1 MGTDYRYGASQSA
14 DTPVCSPGSYRPSI
28 GEHRLTPVLY
38 ALGHFCTKHR
48 WVVVVAWVIVAAALL
63 IGSKSMGWNTSNNL
77 TLAGTGSQDATN
89 LLDDRWPQAANGSI
103 PVALG
108 APGGDLIQD
117 SKYTD
122 AINETVSNYEKDPGV
137 ESVVSPLGST
147 KQSQSLNS
155 RDGQVAVIS
164 VTIKASPSELT
175 VDEGNHLVDLSAPAS
190 KAGLTVGVGGYVGN
204 AVSNPDVDLSVIVG
218 IAAAIAILLF
228 TFGTLV
234 SMGLPMITALVGLV
248 AGISGVYLLG
258 QLVNV
263 PTIGPTLAIMI
274 GLGVGV
280 DYALFMVSRHRQH
293 LGAGL
298 DYQEA
303 AARATATAGGAVV
316 FAGSTVIL
324 ALLCL
329 AVVKVQILSAM
340 GYSAAVAVLFAM
352 LSALTLM
359 PALLAIAGRSLDRFA
374 LPFISLDKQ
383 EKVSE
388 SPGWTQWTEAVVRHR
403 IPATVLSLIV
413 LALLAY
419 PVHQLYLGQQDNG
432 SFPTNTQ
439 ARIAYDLLGEGF
451 GVGANAGF
459 LVAVGID
466 SKDESTTQSELG
478 KLDSA
483 LSGASGVASAS
494 PPSISPNG
502 TAATINVTPTTGP
515 SAKATSTL
523 VSDLRATT
531 IPDATKDS
539 SLTAY
544 VGGQT
549 ASYVDLATLIGDRLV
564 LTISVVVLLGFILM
578 TVAFRAPGIA
588 LISSLMNLLTVAAAF
603 GVTTAV
609 FEVGRGTSLI
619 GLEGAIPVVSY
630 VPLMMF
636 AVLFGLSMDYNVF
649 LMSAVRE
656 KWLEK
661 KDSKAAIVE
670 GLASTGKTVSAA
682 ALIMTAV
689 FLAFVIN
696 GNPIVKQFGVG
707 TAVAI
712 IIYATLIRCVLLPA
726 VIAVF
731 GRWAWYM
738 PGWLDRLLPNLSIE
752 GDQYF
757 ESKAAE
763 RSDVEGQATV
773 GPQGP

>member
-1 MGTDYRYGASQSA
+1 M
-14 DTPVCSPGSYRPSI
+14 
-28 GEHRLTPVLY
+28 TPVLY

-48 WVVVVAWVIVAAALL
+48 WVVVIAWVIIAAGLL
-63 IGSKSMGWNTSNNL
+63 FGSKSLGWNTSNNL
-77 TLAGTGSQDATN
+77 TLPGTGSQDATN
-89 LLDDRWPQAANGSI
+89 LLNDRWPDAANGSI
-103 PVALG
+103 PVVLG
-108 APGGDLIQD
+108 APGGNLISD
-117 SKYTD
+117 SQYTD
-122 AINETVSNYEKDPGV
+122 AINETVSNYESDSGV
-137 ESVVSPLGST
+137 LSVVSPLGT
-147 KQSQSLNS
+147 TTQSQSLNS
-155 RDGQVAVIS
+155 KDGQISVIS
-164 VTIKASPSELT
+164 VTIKDSPSDLT
-175 VDEGNHLVDLSAPAS
+175 VDEGNHLVNLAGPA
-190 KAGLTVGVGGYVGN
+190 KQAGLTVGVGGYVGN
-204 AVSNPDVDLSVIVG
+204 AVSNPNVDFSVIVG
-218 IAAAIAILLF
+218 IVAAIIILLF

-234 SMGLPMITALVGLV
+234 SMGLPMLTALIGLV

-258 QLVNV
+258 QIVDV

-274 GLGVGV
+274 GLGVGI

-293 LGAGL
+293 VGMGL
-298 DYQEA
+298 DYREA
-303 AARATATAGGAVV
+303 ASRATATAGGAVV

-359 PALLAIAGRSLDRFA
+359 PALLAIAGKGLDRFA
-374 LPFISLDKQ
+374 MPFISIEKQ
-383 EKVSE
+383 EKTAE
-388 SPGWTQWTEAVVRHR
+388 SPGWTAWGTAMVRFR
-403 IPATVLSLIV
+403 IPAVILSLIA
-413 LALLAY
+413 LAALAY
-419 PVHQLYLGQQDNG
+419 PIHQLYLGQQDNG

-439 ARIAYDLLGEGF
+439 ARIAYDLLDEGF

-459 LVAVGID
+459 LIAVAID
-466 SKDESTTQSELG
+466 STDASTVQTQLG
-478 KLDSA
+478 DLTTA
-483 LSGASGVASAS
+483 LAAASGVASAS
-494 PPSISPNG
+494 PASVDSDNN
-502 TAATINVTPTTGP
+502 AATITVTPTTGP
-515 SAKATSTL
+515 SSEATSTL
-523 VSDLRATT
+523 VTDLRATT
-531 IPDATKDS
+531 IPDATKGT

-549 ASYVDLATLIGDRLV
+549 ASYVDLATLIGDRLI
-564 LTISVVVLLGFILM
+564 LTIIVVVVLGFLLM
-578 TVAFRAPGIA
+578 TMAFRAIGLA

-619 GLEGAIPVVSY
+619 GLDGTIPVVSY

-661 KDSKAAIVE
+661 KDPQAAIIE
-670 GLASTGKTVSAA
+670 GLASTGKIVSAA

-689 FLAFVIN
+689 FLAFVLN

-712 IIYATLIRCVLLPA
+712 IIYATLVRCVLLPA
-726 VIAVF
+726 LVSLC
-731 GRWAWYM
+731 GKGTWYM
-738 PGWLDRLLPNLSIE
+738 PHWLDRILPNISIE

-757 ESKAAE
+757 EQLAAK
-763 RSDVEGQATV
+763 GAAK
-773 GPQGP
+773 

>member
-1 MGTDYRYGASQSA
+1 M
-14 DTPVCSPGSYRPSI
+14 
-28 GEHRLTPVLY
+28 TPVLY

-48 WVVVVAWVIVAAALL
+48 WVVVIAWIIIAVGLL
-63 IGSKSMGWNTSNNL
+63 FGSKSLGWDTSNNL
-77 TLAGTGSQDATN
+77 TLPGTGSQDATN
-89 LLDDRWPQAANGSI
+89 LLNERWPDAANGSI
-103 PVALG
+103 PVVLG
-108 APGGDLIQD
+108 APGGNLISD
-117 SKYTD
+117 SQYTD
-122 AINETVSNYEKDPGV
+122 AINETVSKYENDSGV
-137 ESVVSPLGST
+137 LSVVSPLGTST
-147 KQSQSLNS
+147 QSQSLNS
-155 RDGQVAVIS
+155 EDGQISVIS
-164 VTIKASPSELT
+164 VTIKDSPSDLT
-175 VDEGNHLVDLSAPAS
+175 VSEGNHLVNLAGPA
-190 KAGLTVGVGGYVGN
+190 KQAGLTVGVGGYVGN
-204 AVSNPDVDLSVIVG
+204 AVSNPNVDFSVIVG
-218 IAAAIAILLF
+218 IIAAIIILLF

-234 SMGLPMITALVGLV
+234 SMGLPMLTALIGLV

-258 QLVNV
+258 QIVDV

-293 LGAGL
+293 VGMGL
-298 DYQEA
+298 DYREA
-303 AARATATAGGAVV
+303 ASRATATAGGAVV

-359 PALLAIAGRSLDRFA
+359 PALLAIAGKGLDRLA
-374 LPFISLDKQ
+374 LPFISIDKQ
-383 EKVSE
+383 EKTTE
-388 SPGWTQWTEAVVRHR
+388 SPGWTAWGKAIVRFR
-403 IPATVLSLIV
+403 IPAVIISLIA
-413 LALLAY
+413 LAALAY
-419 PVHQLYLGQQDNG
+419 PIHQLYLGQQDNG

-439 ARIAYDLLGEGF
+439 ARIAYDLLDEGF
-451 GVGANAGF
+451 GGGAHAGV
-459 LVAVGID
+459 LVAVAID
-466 SKDESTTQSELG
+466 STDTSTVQTQLSDLTT
-478 KLDSA
+478 A
-483 LSGASGVASAS
+483 LAGASGVASAS
-494 PPSISPNG
+494 PASVDSDNN
-502 TAATINVTPTTGP
+502 AATITVTPTTGP
-515 SAKATSTL
+515 SSEATSTL
-523 VSDLRATT
+523 VTDLRATT
-531 IPDATKDS
+531 IPDATKGT

-549 ASYVDLATLIGDRLV
+549 ASYVDLATLIGERLI
-564 LTISVVVLLGFILM
+564 LTIIVVVVLGLLLM
-578 TVAFRAPGIA
+578 TMAFRALGLA

-619 GLEGAIPVVSY
+619 GLSETIPVVSY

-661 KDSKAAIVE
+661 KDPQAAIIE
-670 GLASTGKTVSAA
+670 GLASTGKIVSAA

-689 FLAFVIN
+689 FLAFVLN

-712 IIYATLIRCVLLPA
+712 IIYATLVRCVLLPA
-726 VIAVF
+726 LVSLC
-731 GRWAWYM
+731 GKGTWYM
-738 PGWLDRLLPNLSIE
+738 PHWLDRILPNISIE

-757 ESKAAE
+757 EDLPAKGAAK
-763 RSDVEGQATV
+763 
-773 GPQGP
+773 

>member
-1 MGTDYRYGASQSA
+1 M
-14 DTPVCSPGSYRPSI
+14 
-28 GEHRLTPVLY
+28 TPVLY

-48 WVVVVAWVIVAAALL
+48 WVVVIAWVVIAVGLL
-63 IGSKSMGWNTSNNL
+63 LGSKALGWNTSNNL
-77 TLAGTGSQDATN
+77 TLNGTGSQDATN
-89 LLDDRWPQAANGSI
+89 LLNDRWPDAANGSI
-103 PVALG
+103 PVVLG
-108 APGGDLIQD
+108 APGGNLISD
-117 SKYTD
+117 SQYTD
-122 AINETVSNYEKDPGV
+122 AINETVSNYENDSGV
-137 ESVVSPLGST
+137 ISVVSPLGT
-147 KQSQSLNS
+147 TTQSESLNS
-155 RDGQVAVIS
+155 KDGQISVIS
-164 VTIKASPSELT
+164 VTIKDSPSELT
-175 VDEGNHLVDLSAPAS
+175 VDEGNDLVNLAEPAK

-204 AVSNPDVDLSVIVG
+204 AVSNPNVDFSVIVG
-218 IAAAIAILLF
+218 IIAAIIILLF

-234 SMGLPMITALVGLV
+234 SMGLPMVTALVGLV

-258 QLVNV
+258 QLVEV

-274 GLGVGV
+274 GLGVGI

-293 LGAGL
+293 VGLGL
-298 DYQEA
+298 DYKEA
-303 AARATATAGGAVV
+303 ASRATATAGGAVV

-329 AVVKVQILSAM
+329 AVVKVPILSAM

-359 PALLAIAGRSLDRFA
+359 PALLSIAGKGLDRFA
-374 LPFISLDKQ
+374 LPFMSIEKQ
-383 EKVSE
+383 EKTAE
-388 SPGWTQWTEAVVRHR
+388 SPGWIAWGQWIVRFR
-403 IPATVLSLIV
+403 VPSLILSLIV
-413 LALLAY
+413 LAALAY
-419 PVHQLYLGQQDNG
+419 PIHQLYLGQQDNG

-439 ARIAYDLLGEGF
+439 ARISYDLLNEGF

-459 LVAVGID
+459 LIASAIN
-466 SKDESTTQSELG
+466 STDTSTVQTQLTD
-478 KLDSA
+478 LQTA
-483 LSGASGVASAS
+483 LAGASGVASAS
-494 PPSISPNG
+494 PASVDSDNN
-502 TAATINVTPTTGP
+502 AATINVTPTTGP
-515 SAKATSTL
+515 SSQSTSNL
-523 VSDLRATT
+523 VTDLRATT
-531 IPDATKDS
+531 IPDATKGT

-564 LTISVVVLLGFILM
+564 LTIVVVVLLGFLLM
-578 TVAFRAPGIA
+578 TMAFRALGLA
-588 LISSLMNLLTVAAAF
+588 LISSLMNLITVAAAF

-619 GLEGAIPVVSY
+619 GLDGTIPVVSY

-656 KWLEK
+656 KWLAK
-661 KDSKAAIVE
+661 KDPQAAIVE
-670 GLASTGKTVSAA
+670 GLASTGKIVSAA

-712 IIYATLIRCVLLPA
+712 IIYATLVRCVLLPA
-726 VIAVF
+726 TMSLF
-731 GRWAWYM
+731 GKATWYM
-738 PGWLDRLLPNLSIE
+738 PHWLDRILPNISIE

-757 ESKAAE
+757 EDLKAKGA
-763 RSDVEGQATV
+763 AT
-773 GPQGP
+773 

>member
-1 MGTDYRYGASQSA
+1 M
-14 DTPVCSPGSYRPSI
+14 
-28 GEHRLTPVLY
+28 TPVLY

-48 WVVVVAWVIVAAALL
+48 WVVVIAWVVIAVGLL
-63 IGSKSMGWNTSNNL
+63 LGSKALGWNTSNNL
-77 TLAGTGSQDATN
+77 TLNGTGSQDATN
-89 LLDDRWPQAANGSI
+89 LLNDRWPDAANGSI
-103 PVALG
+103 PVVLG
-108 APGGDLIQD
+108 APGGNLISD
-117 SKYTD
+117 SQYTD
-122 AINETVSNYEKDPGV
+122 AINETVSNYENDSGV
-137 ESVVSPLGST
+137 ISVVSPLGT
-147 KQSQSLNS
+147 TTQSESLNS
-155 RDGQVAVIS
+155 KDGQISVIS
-164 VTIKASPSELT
+164 VTIKDSPSELT
-175 VDEGNHLVDLSAPAS
+175 VDEGNDLVNLAEPAK

-204 AVSNPDVDLSVIVG
+204 AVSNPNVDLSVIVG
-218 IAAAIAILLF
+218 IVAAIIILLF

-234 SMGLPMITALVGLV
+234 SMGLPMVTALVGLV

-258 QLVNV
+258 QLVEV

-274 GLGVGV
+274 GLGVGI

-293 LGAGL
+293 VGLGL
-298 DYQEA
+298 DYKEA
-303 AARATATAGGAVV
+303 ASRATATAGGAVV

-329 AVVKVQILSAM
+329 AVVKVPILSAM

-359 PALLAIAGRSLDRFA
+359 PALLSIAGKGLDRFA
-374 LPFISLDKQ
+374 LPFMSIEKQ
-383 EKVSE
+383 EKTAE
-388 SPGWTQWTEAVVRHR
+388 SPGWIAWGQWIVRFR
-403 IPATVLSLIV
+403 VPSLILSLIV
-413 LALLAY
+413 LAALAY
-419 PVHQLYLGQQDNG
+419 PIHQLYLGQQDNG

-439 ARIAYDLLGEGF
+439 ARISYDLLNEGF

-459 LVAVGID
+459 LIAIAIN
-466 SKDESTTQSELG
+466 STDTSTVQTQLSDLTT
-478 KLDSA
+478 A
-483 LSGASGVASAS
+483 LAGASGVASAS
-494 PPSISPNG
+494 PASVDSDNN
-502 TAATINVTPTTGP
+502 AATINVTPTTGP
-515 SAKATSTL
+515 SSQSTSNL
-523 VSDLRATT
+523 VTDLRATT
-531 IPDATKDS
+531 IPDATKGT

-549 ASYVDLATLIGDRLV
+549 ASYVDLATLIGNRLV
-564 LTISVVVLLGFILM
+564 LTIVVVVLLGFLLM
-578 TVAFRAPGIA
+578 TMAFRALGLA
-588 LISSLMNLLTVAAAF
+588 LISSLMNLITVAAAF

-619 GLEGAIPVVSY
+619 GLDGTIPVVSY

-661 KDSKAAIVE
+661 KDPQAAIVE
-670 GLASTGKTVSAA
+670 GLASTGKIVSAA

-712 IIYATLIRCVLLPA
+712 IIYATLVRCVLLPA
-726 VIAVF
+726 TMSLF
-731 GRWAWYM
+731 GKATWYM
-738 PGWLDRLLPNLSIE
+738 PHWLDRILPNISIE

-757 ESKAAE
+757 EALEAKGAAK
-763 RSDVEGQATV
+763 
-773 GPQGP
+773 

>member
-1 MGTDYRYGASQSA
+1 M
-14 DTPVCSPGSYRPSI
+14 
-28 GEHRLTPVLY
+28 TPVLY

-48 WVVVVAWVIVAAALL
+48 WVVVIAWVVIAVGLL
-63 IGSKSMGWNTSNNL
+63 LGSKALGWNTSNNL
-77 TLAGTGSQDATN
+77 TLNGTGSQDATN
-89 LLDDRWPQAANGSI
+89 LLNDRWPDAANGSI
-103 PVALG
+103 PVVLG
-108 APGGDLIQD
+108 APGGNLISD
-117 SKYTD
+117 SQYTD
-122 AINETVSNYEKDPGV
+122 AINETVSNYENDSGV
-137 ESVVSPLGST
+137 ISVVSPLGT
-147 KQSQSLNS
+147 TTQSESLNS
-155 RDGQVAVIS
+155 KDGQISVIS
-164 VTIKASPSELT
+164 VTIKDSPSELT
-175 VDEGNHLVDLSAPAS
+175 VDEGNDLVNLAEPAK

-204 AVSNPDVDLSVIVG
+204 AVSNPNVDFSVIVG
-218 IAAAIAILLF
+218 IIAAIIILLF

-234 SMGLPMITALVGLV
+234 SMGLPMVTALVGLV

-258 QLVNV
+258 QLVEV

-274 GLGVGV
+274 GLGVGI

-293 LGAGL
+293 VGLGL
-298 DYQEA
+298 DYKEA
-303 AARATATAGGAVV
+303 ASRATATAGGAVV

-329 AVVKVQILSAM
+329 AVVKVPILSAM

-359 PALLAIAGRSLDRFA
+359 PALLSIAGKGLDRFA
-374 LPFISLDKQ
+374 LPFMSIEKQ
-383 EKVSE
+383 EKTAE
-388 SPGWTQWTEAVVRHR
+388 SPGWIAWGQWIVRFR
-403 IPATVLSLIV
+403 VPSLILSLIV
-413 LALLAY
+413 LAALAY
-419 PVHQLYLGQQDNG
+419 PIHQLYLGQQDNG

-439 ARIAYDLLGEGF
+439 ARISYDLLNEGF

-459 LVAVGID
+459 LIAIAIN
-466 SKDESTTQSELG
+466 STDTSTVQTQLTD
-478 KLDSA
+478 LQTA
-483 LSGASGVASAS
+483 LAGASGVASAS
-494 PPSISPNG
+494 PASVDSDNN
-502 TAATINVTPTTGP
+502 AATINVTPTTGP
-515 SAKATSTL
+515 SSQSTSNL
-523 VSDLRATT
+523 VTDLRATT
-531 IPDATKDS
+531 IPDATKGT

-564 LTISVVVLLGFILM
+564 LTIVVVVLLGFLLM
-578 TVAFRAPGIA
+578 TMAFRALGLA
-588 LISSLMNLLTVAAAF
+588 LISSLMNLITVAAAF

-619 GLEGAIPVVSY
+619 GLDGTIPVVSY

-656 KWLEK
+656 KWLAK
-661 KDSKAAIVE
+661 KDPQAAIVE
-670 GLASTGKTVSAA
+670 GLASTGKIVSAA

-712 IIYATLIRCVLLPA
+712 IIYATLVRCVLLPA
-726 VIAVF
+726 TMSLF
-731 GRWAWYM
+731 GKATWYM
-738 PGWLDRLLPNLSIE
+738 PHWLDRILPNISIE

-757 ESKAAE
+757 EDLKAKGA
-763 RSDVEGQATV
+763 AT
-773 GPQGP
+773 

>member
-1 MGTDYRYGASQSA
+1 M
-14 DTPVCSPGSYRPSI
+14 
-28 GEHRLTPVLY
+28 TPVLY

-48 WVVVVAWVIVAAALL
+48 WVVVIAWVIIAVGLL
-63 IGSKSMGWNTSNNL
+63 FGSKSLGWNTSNNL
-77 TLAGTGSQDATN
+77 TLPGTGSQDATN
-89 LLDDRWPQAANGSI
+89 LLNERWPDAANGSI
-103 PVALG
+103 PVVLG
-108 APGGDLIQD
+108 APGGNLISD
-117 SKYTD
+117 SQYTD
-122 AINETVSNYEKDPGV
+122 AINETVSKYENDSGV
-137 ESVVSPLGST
+137 LSVVSPLGT
-147 KQSQSLNS
+147 TTQSQSLNS
-155 RDGQVAVIS
+155 KDGQISVIS
-164 VTIKASPSELT
+164 VTIKDSPSDLT
-175 VDEGNHLVDLSAPAS
+175 VDEGNHLVNLAGPA
-190 KAGLTVGVGGYVGN
+190 KQAGLTVGVGGYVGN
-204 AVSNPDVDLSVIVG
+204 AVSNPNVDFSVIVG
-218 IAAAIAILLF
+218 IIAAIIILLF

-234 SMGLPMITALVGLV
+234 SMGLPMLTALIGLV

-258 QLVNV
+258 QIVDV

-293 LGAGL
+293 VGMGL
-298 DYQEA
+298 DYKEA
-303 AARATATAGGAVV
+303 ASRATATAGGAVV

-359 PALLAIAGRSLDRFA
+359 PALLAIAGKGLDRFA
-374 LPFISLDKQ
+374 LPFISIDKQ
-383 EKVSE
+383 EKTAE
-388 SPGWTQWTEAVVRHR
+388 SPGWTAWGKAMVRFR
-403 IPATVLSLIV
+403 IPAVILSLIV
-413 LALLAY
+413 LAALAY
-419 PVHQLYLGQQDNG
+419 PIHQLYLGQQDNG
-432 SFPTNTQ
+432 SFPTDTQ
-439 ARIAYDLLGEGF
+439 ARIAYDLLDEGF

-459 LVAVGID
+459 LVAVAID
-466 SKDESTTQSELG
+466 STDTSTVQTQLSDLTT
-478 KLDSA
+478 A
-483 LSGASGVASAS
+483 LAGASGVASAS
-494 PPSISPNG
+494 PASVDSDNN
-502 TAATINVTPTTGP
+502 AATITVTPTTGP
-515 SAKATSTL
+515 SSEATSTL
-523 VSDLRATT
+523 VTDLRATT
-531 IPDATKDS
+531 IPDATKGT

-549 ASYVDLATLIGDRLV
+549 ASYVDLATLIGERLI
-564 LTISVVVLLGFILM
+564 LTIIVVVVLGFLLM
-578 TVAFRAPGIA
+578 TMAFRAIGLA

-619 GLEGAIPVVSY
+619 GLDGTIPVVSY

-661 KDSKAAIVE
+661 KDPQAAIIE
-670 GLASTGKTVSAA
+670 GLASTGKIVSAA

-689 FLAFVIN
+689 FLAFVLN

-712 IIYATLIRCVLLPA
+712 IIYATLVRCVLLPA
-726 VIAVF
+726 LVSLC
-731 GRWAWYM
+731 GKGTWYM
-738 PGWLDRLLPNLSIE
+738 PHWLDRILPNISIE

-757 ESKAAE
+757 EQLAKKGTAK
-763 RSDVEGQATV
+763 
-773 GPQGP
+773 

>member
-1 MGTDYRYGASQSA
+1 M
-14 DTPVCSPGSYRPSI
+14 
-28 GEHRLTPVLY
+28 TPVLY

-48 WVVVVAWVIVAAALL
+48 WVVVIAWVIIAAGLL
-63 IGSKSMGWNTSNNL
+63 FGSKSLGWNTSNNL
-77 TLAGTGSQDATN
+77 TLPGTGSQDATN
-89 LLDDRWPQAANGSI
+89 LLNDRWPDAANGSI
-103 PVALG
+103 PVVLG
-108 APGGDLIQD
+108 APGGNLISD
-117 SKYTD
+117 SQYTD
-122 AINETVSNYEKDPGV
+122 AINETVSNYESDSGV
-137 ESVVSPLGST
+137 LSVVSPLGT
-147 KQSQSLNS
+147 TTQSQSLNS
-155 RDGQVAVIS
+155 KDGQISVIS
-164 VTIKASPSELT
+164 VTIKDSPSDLT
-175 VDEGNHLVDLSAPAS
+175 IDEANHLVNLAGPA
-190 KAGLTVGVGGYVGN
+190 KQAGLTVGVGGYVGN
-204 AVSNPDVDLSVIVG
+204 AVSNPNVDFSVIVG
-218 IAAAIAILLF
+218 IVAAIIILLF

-234 SMGLPMITALVGLV
+234 SMGLPMLTALIGLV

-258 QLVNV
+258 QIVDV

-274 GLGVGV
+274 GLGVGI

-293 LGAGL
+293 VGMGL
-298 DYQEA
+298 DYREA
-303 AARATATAGGAVV
+303 ASRATATAGGAVV

-359 PALLAIAGRSLDRFA
+359 PALLAIAGTGLDRFA
-374 LPFISLDKQ
+374 MPFISIEKQ
-383 EKVSE
+383 EKTAE
-388 SPGWTQWTEAVVRHR
+388 SPGWTAWGTAMVRFR
-403 IPATVLSLIV
+403 IPAVILSLIA
-413 LALLAY
+413 LAALAY
-419 PVHQLYLGQQDNG
+419 PIHQLYLGQQDNG

-439 ARIAYDLLGEGF
+439 ARIAYDLLDEGF

-459 LVAVGID
+459 LIAVAID
-466 SKDESTTQSELG
+466 STDASTVQTQLG
-478 KLDSA
+478 DLTTA
-483 LSGASGVASAS
+483 LAAASGVASAS
-494 PPSISPNG
+494 PASVDSDNN
-502 TAATINVTPTTGP
+502 AATITVTPTTGP
-515 SAKATSTL
+515 SSEATSTL
-523 VSDLRATT
+523 VTDLRATT
-531 IPDATKDS
+531 IPDATKGT

-549 ASYVDLATLIGDRLV
+549 ASYVDLATLIGDRLI
-564 LTISVVVLLGFILM
+564 LTIIVVVVLGFLLM
-578 TVAFRAPGIA
+578 TMAFRAIGLA

-619 GLEGAIPVVSY
+619 GLDGTIPVVSY

-661 KDSKAAIVE
+661 KDPQAAIIE
-670 GLASTGKTVSAA
+670 GLASTGKIVSAA

-689 FLAFVIN
+689 FLAFVLN

-712 IIYATLIRCVLLPA
+712 IIYATLVRCVLLPA
-726 VIAVF
+726 LVSLC
-731 GRWAWYM
+731 GKGTWYM
-738 PGWLDRLLPNLSIE
+738 PHWLDRILPNISIE

-757 ESKAAE
+757 EQLAAK
-763 RSDVEGQATV
+763 GAAK
-773 GPQGP
+773 

>member
-1 MGTDYRYGASQSA
+1 
-14 DTPVCSPGSYRPSI
+14 
-28 GEHRLTPVLY
+28 LTPVLY

-48 WVVVVAWVIVAAALL
+48 WIVVIAWIVIAVGLL
-63 IGSKSMGWNTSNNL
+63 AGSKSLGWTTSNNL
-77 TLAGTGSQDATN
+77 TLNGTGSQDATN
-89 LLDDRWPQAANGSI
+89 MLTDRWPDAANGSI
-103 PVALG
+103 PVVLG
-108 APGGDLIQD
+108 APGGNLISD
-117 SKYTD
+117 SQYAD
-122 AINETVSNYEKDPGV
+122 AINETVSNYQNDSGV
-137 ESVVSPLGST
+137 ISVVSPLGT
-147 KQSQSLNS
+147 TTQSQSLNS
-155 RDGQVAVIS
+155 KDGQISVIS
-164 VTIKASPSELT
+164 VTIKDSPSELT
-175 VDEGNHLVDLSAPAS
+175 LSEGNHIVDLAEPAT
-190 KAGLTVGVGGYVGN
+190 KAGLKVGVGSYVGN
-204 AVSNPDVDLSVIVG
+204 AVSNPNVDLSVIIG
-218 IAAAIAILLF
+218 IAAAIIILLF

-234 SMGLPMITALVGLV
+234 SMGLPMVTALVGLV

-258 QLVNV
+258 QIVDV

-293 LGAGL
+293 VGMGL
-298 DYQEA
+298 DYKEA
-303 AARATATAGGAVV
+303 ASRATATAGGAVV

-359 PALLAIAGRSLDRFA
+359 PALLAIAGKGLDRLA
-374 LPFISLDKQ
+374 LPFISIKKQ
-383 EKVSE
+383 EKTAE
-388 SPGWTQWTEAVVRHR
+388 SPGWTAWGKAIVRHR
-403 IPATVLSLIV
+403 VPALILSLIV

-419 PVHQLYLGQQDNG
+419 PIHQLYLGQQDNG

-439 ARIAYDLLGEGF
+439 ARISYDLLDEGF

-459 LVAVGID
+459 LIAVAIN
-466 SKDESTTQSELG
+466 STDASTVQTQLTD
-478 KLDSA
+478 LTTA
-483 LSGASGVASAS
+483 LASASGVASAS
-494 PPSISPNG
+494 PASVNSDE
-502 TAATINVTPTTGP
+502 TAATITVTPTTGP
-515 SAKATSTL
+515 SSEATSNL
-523 VSDLRATT
+523 VTDLRATT
-531 IPDATKDS
+531 IPDATKGT

-564 LTISVVVLLGFILM
+564 LTIVIVVLLGFILM
-578 TVAFRAPGIA
+578 TMAFRALGLA
-588 LISSLMNLLTVAAAF
+588 LISSLMNLVTVAAAF
-603 GVTTAV
+603 GITTAV

-619 GLEGAIPVVSY
+619 GLSGTIPVVSY

-649 LMSAVRE
+649 LMSSVRE

-661 KDSKAAIVE
+661 KDPQAAIVE
-670 GLASTGKTVSAA
+670 GLASTGKIVSAA

-707 TAVAI
+707 TAAAI
-712 IIYATLIRCVLLPA
+712 IIYATLVRCVLLPA
-726 VIAVF
+726 TISLF
-731 GRWAWYM
+731 GKGAWYM
-738 PGWLDRLLPNLSIE
+738 PHWLDRILPNISIE

-757 ESKAAE
+757 ETRAAKGAQ
-763 RSDVEGQATV
+763 S
-773 GPQGP
+773 

>member
-1 MGTDYRYGASQSA
+1 M
-14 DTPVCSPGSYRPSI
+14 
-28 GEHRLTPVLY
+28 TPVLY

-48 WVVVVAWVIVAAALL
+48 WVVVIAWVVIAVGLL
-63 IGSKSMGWNTSNNL
+63 LGSKALGWNTSNNL
-77 TLAGTGSQDATN
+77 TLNGTGSQDATN
-89 LLDDRWPQAANGSI
+89 LLNDRWPDAANGSI
-103 PVALG
+103 PVVLG
-108 APGGDLIQD
+108 APGGNLISD
-117 SKYTD
+117 SQYTD
-122 AINETVSNYEKDPGV
+122 AINETVSNYENDSGV
-137 ESVVSPLGST
+137 ISVVSPLGT
-147 KQSQSLNS
+147 TTQSQSLNS
-155 RDGQVAVIS
+155 TDGQISVIS
-164 VTIKASPSELT
+164 VTIKDSPSELT
-175 VDEGNHLVDLSAPAS
+175 VDEGNDLVNLAEPAK

-204 AVSNPDVDLSVIVG
+204 AVSNPNVDFSVIVG
-218 IAAAIAILLF
+218 IVAAIIILLF

-234 SMGLPMITALVGLV
+234 SMGLPMVTALIGLV

-258 QLVNV
+258 QLVEV

-274 GLGVGV
+274 GLGVGI

-293 LGAGL
+293 VGLGL
-298 DYQEA
+298 DYKEA
-303 AARATATAGGAVV
+303 ASRATATAGGAVV

-329 AVVKVQILSAM
+329 AVVKVPILSAM

-359 PALLAIAGRSLDRFA
+359 PALLAIAGKGLDRFA
-374 LPFISLDKQ
+374 LPFISIEKQ
-383 EKVSE
+383 EKTAE
-388 SPGWTQWTEAVVRHR
+388 SPGWIAWGQWIVRFR
-403 IPATVLSLIV
+403 VPALILSLIV
-413 LALLAY
+413 LGALAY
-419 PVHQLYLGQQDNG
+419 PIHQLYLGQQDNG

-439 ARIAYDLLGEGF
+439 ARISYDLLDEGF

-459 LVAVGID
+459 LIAIAIN
-466 SKDESTTQSELG
+466 STDTSTVQTQLSDLTT
-478 KLDSA
+478 A
-483 LSGASGVASAS
+483 LAGASGVASAS
-494 PPSISPNG
+494 PASVDSDSN
-502 TAATINVTPTTGP
+502 AATINVTPTTGP
-515 SAKATSTL
+515 SSQSTSTL
-523 VSDLRATT
+523 VTDLRATT
-531 IPDATKDS
+531 IPDATKGT

-564 LTISVVVLLGFILM
+564 LTIVVVVLLGFLLM
-578 TVAFRAPGIA
+578 TMAFRALGLA
-588 LISSLMNLLTVAAAF
+588 LISSLMNLITVAAAF

-619 GLEGAIPVVSY
+619 GLDGTIPVVSY

-661 KDSKAAIVE
+661 KDPQAAIVE
-670 GLASTGKTVSAA
+670 GLASTGKIVSAA

-712 IIYATLIRCVLLPA
+712 IIYATLVRCVLLPA
-726 VIAVF
+726 TMSLF
-731 GRWAWYM
+731 GKATWYM
-738 PGWLDRLLPNLSIE
+738 PHWLDRILPNISIE

-757 ESKAAE
+757 ENLEAKGAAK
-763 RSDVEGQATV
+763 
-773 GPQGP
+773 

>member
-1 MGTDYRYGASQSA
+1 M
-14 DTPVCSPGSYRPSI
+14 
-28 GEHRLTPVLY
+28 TPVLY

-48 WVVVVAWVIVAAALL
+48 WVVVIAWVIIAVGLL
-63 IGSKSMGWNTSNNL
+63 FGSKSLGWNTSNNL
-77 TLAGTGSQDATN
+77 TLPGTGSQDATN
-89 LLDDRWPQAANGSI
+89 LLNERWPDAANGSI
-103 PVALG
+103 PVVLG
-108 APGGDLIQD
+108 APGGNLISD
-117 SKYTD
+117 SQYTD
-122 AINETVSNYEKDPGV
+122 AINETVSKYENDSGV
-137 ESVVSPLGST
+137 LSVVSPLGT
-147 KQSQSLNS
+147 TTQSQSLNS
-155 RDGQVAVIS
+155 KDGQISVIS
-164 VTIKASPSELT
+164 VTIKDSPSDLT
-175 VDEGNHLVDLSAPAS
+175 VDEGNHLVNLAGPA
-190 KAGLTVGVGGYVGN
+190 KQAGLTVGVGGYVGN
-204 AVSNPDVDLSVIVG
+204 AVSNPNVDFSVIVG
-218 IAAAIAILLF
+218 IIAAIIILLF

-234 SMGLPMITALVGLV
+234 SMGLPMLTALIGLV

-258 QLVNV
+258 QIVDV

-293 LGAGL
+293 VGMGL
-298 DYQEA
+298 DYKEA
-303 AARATATAGGAVV
+303 ASRATATAGGAVV

-359 PALLAIAGRSLDRFA
+359 PALLAIAGKGLDRFA
-374 LPFISLDKQ
+374 LPFISIDKQ
-383 EKVSE
+383 EKTAE
-388 SPGWTQWTEAVVRHR
+388 SPGWTAWGKAMVRFR
-403 IPATVLSLIV
+403 IPAVILSLIV
-413 LALLAY
+413 LAALAY
-419 PVHQLYLGQQDNG
+419 PIHQLYLGQQDNG

-439 ARIAYDLLGEGF
+439 ARIAYDLLDEGF

-459 LVAVGID
+459 LVAVAID
-466 SKDESTTQSELG
+466 STDTSTVQTQLSDLTT
-478 KLDSA
+478 A
-483 LSGASGVASAS
+483 LAGASGVASAS
-494 PPSISPNG
+494 PASVDSDNN
-502 TAATINVTPTTGP
+502 AATITVTPTTGP
-515 SAKATSTL
+515 SSEATSTL
-523 VSDLRATT
+523 VTDLRATT
-531 IPDATKDS
+531 IPDATKGT

-549 ASYVDLATLIGDRLV
+549 ASYVDLATLIGERLI
-564 LTISVVVLLGFILM
+564 LTIIVVVVLGFLLM
-578 TVAFRAPGIA
+578 TMAFRAIGLA

-619 GLEGAIPVVSY
+619 GLDGTIPVVSY

-661 KDSKAAIVE
+661 KDPQAAIIE
-670 GLASTGKTVSAA
+670 GLASTGKIVSAA

-689 FLAFVIN
+689 FLAFVLN

-712 IIYATLIRCVLLPA
+712 IIYATLVRCVLLPA
-726 VIAVF
+726 LVSLC
-731 GRWAWYM
+731 GKGTWYM
-738 PGWLDRLLPNLSIE
+738 PHWLDRILPNISIE

-757 ESKAAE
+757 EQLAKKGTAK
-763 RSDVEGQATV
+763 
-773 GPQGP
+773 

>member
-1 MGTDYRYGASQSA
+1 MTA
-14 DTPVCSPGSYRPSI
+14 
-28 GEHRLTPVLY
+28 VLY
-38 ALGHFCTKHR
+38 SLGHFCTKHR
-48 WVVVVAWVIVAAALL
+48 WIVVFAWVLVAVALL
-63 IGSKSMGWNTSNNL
+63 VGSKSMGWNTSNNL
-77 TLAGTGSQDATN
+77 TLDGTGSQEATN
-89 LLDDRWPQAANGSI
+89 LLDARWPQAANGSI
-103 PVALG
+103 PVAIG
-108 APGGDLIQD
+108 APGGDLITD
-117 SKYTD
+117 SKYSD
-122 AINETVSNYEKDPGV
+122 AINETVSNYQNDPGV
-137 ESVVSPLGST
+137 ESVVSPLGTSQ
-147 KQSQSLNS
+147 QSQSLNS
-155 RDGQVAVIS
+155 KDGQIAIIS
-164 VTIKASPSELT
+164 ITIKASPSELT
-175 VDEGNHLVDLSAPAS
+175 VSEGNHLVNLSKPAK
-190 KAGLTVGVGGYVGN
+190 KAGLTVGLGGYVGN

-218 IAAAIAILLF
+218 IAAAIVILLF

-234 SMGLPMITALVGLV
+234 SMGLPMMTALVGLV
-248 AGISGVYLLG
+248 AGISGVYVVG
-258 QLVNV
+258 QVVNV

-274 GLGVGV
+274 GLGVGI

-293 LGAGL
+293 VGVGL
-298 DYQEA
+298 DHHEA
-303 AARATATAGGAVV
+303 ASRATATAGGAVV

-374 LPFISLDKQ
+374 LPFVSINKQ

-388 SPGWTQWTEAVVRHR
+388 SPGWTKWTEAIVRHR
-403 IPATVLSLIV
+403 IPAAILSLV
-413 LALLAY
+413 LLALLAF

-432 SFPTNTQ
+432 SFPTDTQ
-439 ARIAYDLLGEGF
+439 ARIAYDLLDDGF
-451 GVGANAGF
+451 GAGANATF
-459 LVAVGID
+459 LIAVAVG
-466 SKDESTTQSELG
+466 SKDSSTVQSQLS
-478 KLDSA
+478 KLDDA
-483 LSGASGVASAS
+483 LAGAPGVASAS
-494 PPSISPNG
+494 PPSLSPNG

-515 SAKATSTL
+515 TAKATSTL
-523 VSDLRATT
+523 VSDLRSTT
-531 IPDATKDS
+531 IPDATKGT

-564 LTISVVVLLGFILM
+564 LTIGVVVVLGFILM
-578 TVAFRAPGIA
+578 TMAFRALGIA
-588 LISSLMNLLTVAAAF
+588 LISSLMNLLTVVAAF

-619 GLEGAIPVVSY
+619 GLEGTIPVVSY

-670 GLASTGKTVSAA
+670 GLASTGRIVSAA

-689 FLAFVIN
+689 FLAFVFN

-712 IIYATLIRCVLLPA
+712 IIYATLVRCVLLPA
-726 VIAVF
+726 VVALF
-731 GRWAWYM
+731 GNGAWYM
-738 PGWLDRLLPNLSIE
+738 PHWLDRLLPNISIE
-752 GDQYF
+752 GDRYF
-757 ESKAAE
+757 EDLTAKDAGKE
-763 RSDVEGQATV
+763 TDQ
-773 GPQGP
+773 

>member
-1 MGTDYRYGASQSA
+1 M
-14 DTPVCSPGSYRPSI
+14 
-28 GEHRLTPVLY
+28 TPVLY

-48 WVVVVAWVIVAAALL
+48 WVVVIAWVVIAVGLL
-63 IGSKSMGWNTSNNL
+63 LGSKALGWNTSNNL
-77 TLAGTGSQDATN
+77 TLNGTGSQDATN
-89 LLDDRWPQAANGSI
+89 LLNDRWPDAANGSI
-103 PVALG
+103 PVVLG
-108 APGGDLIQD
+108 APGGNLISD
-117 SKYTD
+117 SQYTD
-122 AINETVSNYEKDPGV
+122 AINETVSNYENDSGV
-137 ESVVSPLGST
+137 ISVVSPLGT
-147 KQSQSLNS
+147 TTQSESLNS
-155 RDGQVAVIS
+155 KDGQISVIS
-164 VTIKASPSELT
+164 VTIKDSPSELT
-175 VDEGNHLVDLSAPAS
+175 VDEGNDLVNLAEPAK

-204 AVSNPDVDLSVIVG
+204 AVSNPNVDFSVIVG
-218 IAAAIAILLF
+218 IIAAIIILLF

-234 SMGLPMITALVGLV
+234 SMGLPMVTALVGLV

-258 QLVNV
+258 QLVEV

-274 GLGVGV
+274 GLGVGI

-293 LGAGL
+293 VGLGL
-298 DYQEA
+298 DYKEA
-303 AARATATAGGAVV
+303 ASRATATAGGAVV

-329 AVVKVQILSAM
+329 AVVKVPILSAM

-359 PALLAIAGRSLDRFA
+359 PALLSIAGKGLDRLA
-374 LPFISLDKQ
+374 LPFMSIEKQ
-383 EKVSE
+383 EKTAE
-388 SPGWTQWTEAVVRHR
+388 SPGWIAWGQWIVRFR
-403 IPATVLSLIV
+403 VPSLILSLIV
-413 LALLAY
+413 LAALAY
-419 PVHQLYLGQQDNG
+419 PIHQLYLGQQDNG

-439 ARIAYDLLGEGF
+439 ARISYDLLNEGF

-459 LVAVGID
+459 LIAIAIN
-466 SKDESTTQSELG
+466 STDTSTVQTQLTD
-478 KLDSA
+478 LQTA
-483 LSGASGVASAS
+483 LAGASGVASAS
-494 PPSISPNG
+494 PASVDSDNN
-502 TAATINVTPTTGP
+502 AATINVTPTTGP
-515 SAKATSTL
+515 SSQSTSNL
-523 VSDLRATT
+523 VTDLRATT
-531 IPDATKDS
+531 IPDATKGT

-564 LTISVVVLLGFILM
+564 LTIVVVVLLGFLLM
-578 TVAFRAPGIA
+578 TMAFRALGLA
-588 LISSLMNLLTVAAAF
+588 LISSLMNLITVAAAF

-619 GLEGAIPVVSY
+619 GLDGTIPVVSY

-656 KWLEK
+656 KWLAK
-661 KDSKAAIVE
+661 KDPQAAIVE
-670 GLASTGKTVSAA
+670 GLASTGKIVSAA

-712 IIYATLIRCVLLPA
+712 IIYATLVRCVLLPA
-726 VIAVF
+726 TMSLF
-731 GRWAWYM
+731 GKATWYM
-738 PGWLDRLLPNLSIE
+738 PHWLDRILPNISIE

-757 ESKAAE
+757 EDLKAKGA
-763 RSDVEGQATV
+763 AT
-773 GPQGP
+773 

>member
-1 MGTDYRYGASQSA
+1 M
-14 DTPVCSPGSYRPSI
+14 
-28 GEHRLTPVLY
+28 TPVLY

-48 WVVVVAWVIVAAALL
+48 WVVVIAWVVIAVGLL
-63 IGSKSMGWNTSNNL
+63 LGSKALGWNTSNNL
-77 TLAGTGSQDATN
+77 TLNGTGSQDATN
-89 LLDDRWPQAANGSI
+89 LLNDRWPDAANGSI
-103 PVALG
+103 PVVLG
-108 APGGDLIQD
+108 APGGNLISD
-117 SKYTD
+117 SQYTD
-122 AINETVSNYEKDPGV
+122 AINETVSNYENDSGV
-137 ESVVSPLGST
+137 ISVVSPLGT
-147 KQSQSLNS
+147 TTQSESLNS
-155 RDGQVAVIS
+155 KDGQISVIS
-164 VTIKASPSELT
+164 VTIKDSPSELT
-175 VDEGNHLVDLSAPAS
+175 VDEGNDLVNLAEPAK

-204 AVSNPDVDLSVIVG
+204 AVSNPNVDFSVIVG
-218 IAAAIAILLF
+218 IIAAIIILLF

-234 SMGLPMITALVGLV
+234 SMGLPMVTALVGLV

-258 QLVNV
+258 QLVEV

-274 GLGVGV
+274 GLGVGI

-293 LGAGL
+293 VGLGL
-298 DYQEA
+298 DYKEA
-303 AARATATAGGAVV
+303 ASRATATAGGAVV

-329 AVVKVQILSAM
+329 AVVKVPILSAM

-359 PALLAIAGRSLDRFA
+359 PALLSIAGKGLDRFA
-374 LPFISLDKQ
+374 LPFMSIEKQ
-383 EKVSE
+383 EKTAE
-388 SPGWTQWTEAVVRHR
+388 SPGWIAWGQWIVRFR
-403 IPATVLSLIV
+403 VPSLILSLIV
-413 LALLAY
+413 LAALAY
-419 PVHQLYLGQQDNG
+419 PIHQLYLGQQDNG

-439 ARIAYDLLGEGF
+439 ARISYDLLNEGF

-459 LVAVGID
+459 LIAIAIN
-466 SKDESTTQSELG
+466 STDTSTVQTQLTD
-478 KLDSA
+478 LQTA
-483 LSGASGVASAS
+483 LAGASGVASAS
-494 PPSISPNG
+494 PASVDSDNN
-502 TAATINVTPTTGP
+502 AATINVTPTTGP
-515 SAKATSTL
+515 SSQSTSNL
-523 VSDLRATT
+523 VTDLRATT
-531 IPDATKDS
+531 IPDATKGT

-564 LTISVVVLLGFILM
+564 LTIVVVVLLGFLLM
-578 TVAFRAPGIA
+578 TMAFRALGLA
-588 LISSLMNLLTVAAAF
+588 LISSLMNLITVAAAF

-619 GLEGAIPVVSY
+619 GLDGTIPVVSY

-656 KWLEK
+656 KWLAK
-661 KDSKAAIVE
+661 KDPQAAIVE
-670 GLASTGKTVSAA
+670 GLASTGKIVSAA

-712 IIYATLIRCVLLPA
+712 IIYATLVRCVLLPA
-726 VIAVF
+726 TMSLF
-731 GRWAWYM
+731 GKATWYM
-738 PGWLDRLLPNLSIE
+738 PHWLDRILPNISIE

-757 ESKAAE
+757 EALEAKGAAK
-763 RSDVEGQATV
+763 
-773 GPQGP
+773 

>member
-1 MGTDYRYGASQSA
+1 M
-14 DTPVCSPGSYRPSI
+14 
-28 GEHRLTPVLY
+28 TPVLY

-48 WVVVVAWVIVAAALL
+48 WVVVIAWIIIAVGLL
-63 IGSKSMGWNTSNNL
+63 FGSKSLGWDTSNNL
-77 TLAGTGSQDATN
+77 TLPGTGSQDATN
-89 LLDDRWPQAANGSI
+89 LLNERWPDAANGSI
-103 PVALG
+103 PVVLG
-108 APGGDLIQD
+108 APGGNLISD
-117 SKYTD
+117 SQYTD
-122 AINETVSNYEKDPGV
+122 AINETVSKYENDSGV
-137 ESVVSPLGST
+137 LSVVSPLGTST
-147 KQSQSLNS
+147 QSQSLNS
-155 RDGQVAVIS
+155 EDGQISVIS
-164 VTIKASPSELT
+164 VTIKDSPSDLT
-175 VDEGNHLVDLSAPAS
+175 VSEGNHLVNLAGPA
-190 KAGLTVGVGGYVGN
+190 KQAGLTVGVGGYVGN
-204 AVSNPDVDLSVIVG
+204 AVSNPNVDFSVIVG
-218 IAAAIAILLF
+218 IIAAIIILLF

-234 SMGLPMITALVGLV
+234 SMGLPMLTALIGLV

-258 QLVNV
+258 QIVDV

-293 LGAGL
+293 VGMGL
-298 DYQEA
+298 DYREA
-303 AARATATAGGAVV
+303 ASRATATAGGAVV

-359 PALLAIAGRSLDRFA
+359 PALLAIAGKGLDRLA
-374 LPFISLDKQ
+374 LPFISIDKQ
-383 EKVSE
+383 EKTTE
-388 SPGWTQWTEAVVRHR
+388 SPGWTAWGKAIVRFR
-403 IPATVLSLIV
+403 IPAVIISLIA
-413 LALLAY
+413 LAALAY
-419 PVHQLYLGQQDNG
+419 PIHQLYLGQQDNG

-439 ARIAYDLLGEGF
+439 ARIAYDLLDEGF

-459 LVAVGID
+459 LVAVAID
-466 SKDESTTQSELG
+466 STDTSTVQTQLSDLTT
-478 KLDSA
+478 A
-483 LSGASGVASAS
+483 LAGASGVASAS
-494 PPSISPNG
+494 PASVDSDNN
-502 TAATINVTPTTGP
+502 AATITVTPTTGP
-515 SAKATSTL
+515 SSEATSTL
-523 VSDLRATT
+523 VTDLRATT
-531 IPDATKDS
+531 IPDATKGT

-549 ASYVDLATLIGDRLV
+549 ASYVDLATLIGERLI
-564 LTISVVVLLGFILM
+564 LTIIVVVVLGLLLM
-578 TVAFRAPGIA
+578 TMAFRALGLA

-619 GLEGAIPVVSY
+619 GLSETIPVVSY

-661 KDSKAAIVE
+661 KDPQAAIIE
-670 GLASTGKTVSAA
+670 GLASTGKIVSAA

-689 FLAFVIN
+689 FLAFVLN

-712 IIYATLIRCVLLPA
+712 IIYATLVRCVLLPA
-726 VIAVF
+726 LVSLC
-731 GRWAWYM
+731 GKGTWYM
-738 PGWLDRLLPNLSIE
+738 PHWLDRILPNISIE

-757 ESKAAE
+757 EDLPAKGAAK
-763 RSDVEGQATV
+763 
-773 GPQGP
+773 

>member
-1 MGTDYRYGASQSA
+1 M
-14 DTPVCSPGSYRPSI
+14 
-28 GEHRLTPVLY
+28 TPVLY

-48 WVVVVAWVIVAAALL
+48 WVVVIAWVVIAVGLL
-63 IGSKSMGWNTSNNL
+63 LGSKALGWNTSNNL
-77 TLAGTGSQDATN
+77 TLNGTGSQDATN
-89 LLDDRWPQAANGSI
+89 LLNDRWPDAANGSI
-103 PVALG
+103 PVVLG
-108 APGGDLIQD
+108 APGGNLISD
-117 SKYTD
+117 SQYTD
-122 AINETVSNYEKDPGV
+122 AINETVSNYENDSGV
-137 ESVVSPLGST
+137 ISVVSPLGT
-147 KQSQSLNS
+147 TTQSESLNS
-155 RDGQVAVIS
+155 KDGQISVIS
-164 VTIKASPSELT
+164 VTIKDSPSELT
-175 VDEGNHLVDLSAPAS
+175 VDEGNDLVNLAEPAK

-204 AVSNPDVDLSVIVG
+204 AVSNPNVDFSVIVG
-218 IAAAIAILLF
+218 IVAAIIILLF

-234 SMGLPMITALVGLV
+234 SMGLPMVTALVGLV

-258 QLVNV
+258 QLVEV

-274 GLGVGV
+274 GLGVGI

-293 LGAGL
+293 VGLGL
-298 DYQEA
+298 DYKEA
-303 AARATATAGGAVV
+303 ASRATATAGGAVV

-329 AVVKVQILSAM
+329 AVVKVPILSAM

-359 PALLAIAGRSLDRFA
+359 PALLSIAGKGLDRLA
-374 LPFISLDKQ
+374 LPFMSIEKQ
-383 EKVSE
+383 EKTAE
-388 SPGWTQWTEAVVRHR
+388 SPGWIAWGQWIVRFR
-403 IPATVLSLIV
+403 VPSLILSLIV
-413 LALLAY
+413 LAALAY
-419 PVHQLYLGQQDNG
+419 PIHQLYLGQQDNG

-439 ARIAYDLLGEGF
+439 ARISYDLLNEGF

-459 LVAVGID
+459 LIAIAIN
-466 SKDESTTQSELG
+466 STDTSTVQTQLTD
-478 KLDSA
+478 LQTA
-483 LSGASGVASAS
+483 LAGASGVASAS
-494 PPSISPNG
+494 PASVDSDNN
-502 TAATINVTPTTGP
+502 AATINVTPTTGP
-515 SAKATSTL
+515 SSQSTSNL
-523 VSDLRATT
+523 VTDLRATT
-531 IPDATKDS
+531 IPDATKGT

-564 LTISVVVLLGFILM
+564 LTIVVVVLLGFLLM
-578 TVAFRAPGIA
+578 TMAFRALGLA
-588 LISSLMNLLTVAAAF
+588 LISSLMNLITVAAAF

-619 GLEGAIPVVSY
+619 GLDGTIPVVSY

-656 KWLEK
+656 KWLAK
-661 KDSKAAIVE
+661 KDPQAAIVE
-670 GLASTGKTVSAA
+670 GLASTGKIVSAA

-712 IIYATLIRCVLLPA
+712 IIYATLVRCVLLPA
-726 VIAVF
+726 TMSLF
-731 GRWAWYM
+731 GKATWYM
-738 PGWLDRLLPNLSIE
+738 PHWLDRILPNISIE

-757 ESKAAE
+757 EDLKAKGTA
-763 RSDVEGQATV
+763 A
-773 GPQGP
+773 

>member
-1 MGTDYRYGASQSA
+1 M
-14 DTPVCSPGSYRPSI
+14 
-28 GEHRLTPVLY
+28 TPVLY

-48 WVVVVAWVIVAAALL
+48 WVVVIAWVVIAVGLL
-63 IGSKSMGWNTSNNL
+63 LGSKALGWNTSNNL
-77 TLAGTGSQDATN
+77 TLNGTGSQDATN
-89 LLDDRWPQAANGSI
+89 LLNDRWPDAANGSI
-103 PVALG
+103 PVVLG
-108 APGGDLIQD
+108 APGGNLISD
-117 SKYTD
+117 SQYTD
-122 AINETVSNYEKDPGV
+122 AINETVSNYENDSGV
-137 ESVVSPLGST
+137 ISVVSPLGT
-147 KQSQSLNS
+147 TTQSESLNS
-155 RDGQVAVIS
+155 KDGQISVIS
-164 VTIKASPSELT
+164 VTIKDSPSELT
-175 VDEGNHLVDLSAPAS
+175 VDEGNDLVNLAEPAK

-204 AVSNPDVDLSVIVG
+204 AVSNPNVDFSVIVG
-218 IAAAIAILLF
+218 IVAAIIILLF

-234 SMGLPMITALVGLV
+234 SMGLPMVTALVGLV

-258 QLVNV
+258 QLVEV

-274 GLGVGV
+274 GLGVGI

-293 LGAGL
+293 VGLGL
-298 DYQEA
+298 DYKEA
-303 AARATATAGGAVV
+303 ASRATATAGGAVV

-329 AVVKVQILSAM
+329 AVVKVPILSAM

-359 PALLAIAGRSLDRFA
+359 PALLSIAGKGLDRLA
-374 LPFISLDKQ
+374 LPFMSIEKQ
-383 EKVSE
+383 EKTAE
-388 SPGWTQWTEAVVRHR
+388 SPGWIAWGQWIVRFR
-403 IPATVLSLIV
+403 VPSLILSLIV
-413 LALLAY
+413 LAALAY
-419 PVHQLYLGQQDNG
+419 PIHQLYLGQQDNG

-439 ARIAYDLLGEGF
+439 ARISYDLLNEGF

-459 LVAVGID
+459 LIAIAIN
-466 SKDESTTQSELG
+466 STDTSTVQTQLTD
-478 KLDSA
+478 LQTA
-483 LSGASGVASAS
+483 LAGASGVASAS
-494 PPSISPNG
+494 PASVDSDNN
-502 TAATINVTPTTGP
+502 AATINVTPTTGP
-515 SAKATSTL
+515 SSQSTSNL
-523 VSDLRATT
+523 VTDLRATT
-531 IPDATKDS
+531 IPDATKGT

-564 LTISVVVLLGFILM
+564 LTIVVVVLLGFLLM
-578 TVAFRAPGIA
+578 TMAFRALGLA
-588 LISSLMNLLTVAAAF
+588 LISSLMNLITVAAAF

-619 GLEGAIPVVSY
+619 GLDGTIPVVSY

-656 KWLEK
+656 KWLAK
-661 KDSKAAIVE
+661 KDPQAAIVE
-670 GLASTGKTVSAA
+670 GLASTGKIVSAA

-712 IIYATLIRCVLLPA
+712 IIYATLVRCVLLPA
-726 VIAVF
+726 TMSLF
-731 GRWAWYM
+731 GKATWYM
-738 PGWLDRLLPNLSIE
+738 PHWLDRILPNISIE

-757 ESKAAE
+757 EDLKAKGA
-763 RSDVEGQATV
+763 AT
-773 GPQGP
+773 

>member
-1 MGTDYRYGASQSA
+1 M
-14 DTPVCSPGSYRPSI
+14 
-28 GEHRLTPVLY
+28 TPVLY

-48 WVVVVAWVIVAAALL
+48 WVVVIAWVVIAVGLL
-63 IGSKSMGWNTSNNL
+63 LGSKALGWNTSNNL
-77 TLAGTGSQDATN
+77 TLNGTGSQDATN
-89 LLDDRWPQAANGSI
+89 LLNDRWPDAANGSI
-103 PVALG
+103 PVVLG
-108 APGGDLIQD
+108 APGGNLISD
-117 SKYTD
+117 SQYTD
-122 AINETVSNYEKDPGV
+122 AINETVSNYENDSGV
-137 ESVVSPLGST
+137 ISVVSPLGT
-147 KQSQSLNS
+147 TTQSQSLNS
-155 RDGQVAVIS
+155 TDGQISVIS
-164 VTIKASPSELT
+164 VTIKDSPSELT
-175 VDEGNHLVDLSAPAS
+175 VDEGNHLVNLAEPAK

-204 AVSNPDVDLSVIVG
+204 AVSNPNVDFSVIVG
-218 IAAAIAILLF
+218 IVAAIIILLF

-234 SMGLPMITALVGLV
+234 SMGLPMVTALVGLV

-258 QLVNV
+258 QLVEV

-274 GLGVGV
+274 GLGVGI

-293 LGAGL
+293 VGLGL
-298 DYQEA
+298 DYKEA
-303 AARATATAGGAVV
+303 ASRATATAGGAVV

-329 AVVKVQILSAM
+329 AVVKVPILSAM

-359 PALLAIAGRSLDRFA
+359 PALLAIAGKGLDRFA
-374 LPFISLDKQ
+374 LPFISIEKQ
-383 EKVSE
+383 EKTAE
-388 SPGWTQWTEAVVRHR
+388 SPGWIAWAQWIVRYR
-403 IPATVLSLIV
+403 IVALILSLIV
-413 LALLAY
+413 LGLLSY
-419 PVHQLYLGQQDNG
+419 PIHQLYLGQQDNG

-439 ARIAYDLLGEGF
+439 ARISYDLLDEGF

-459 LVAVGID
+459 LIAIAIN
-466 SKDESTTQSELG
+466 STDTSTVQTQLSDLTT
-478 KLDSA
+478 A
-483 LSGASGVASAS
+483 LAGASGVASAS
-494 PPSISPNG
+494 PASVDSDSN
-502 TAATINVTPTTGP
+502 AATINVTPTTGP
-515 SAKATSTL
+515 SSQSTSTL
-523 VSDLRATT
+523 VTDLRATT
-531 IPDATKDS
+531 IPDATKGT

-564 LTISVVVLLGFILM
+564 LTIVVVVLLGFLLM
-578 TVAFRAPGIA
+578 TMAFRALGLA
-588 LISSLMNLLTVAAAF
+588 LISSLMNLITVAAAF

-619 GLEGAIPVVSY
+619 GLDGTIPVVSY

-661 KDSKAAIVE
+661 KDPQAAIVE
-670 GLASTGKTVSAA
+670 GLASTGKIVSAA

-712 IIYATLIRCVLLPA
+712 IIYATLVRCVLLPA
-726 VIAVF
+726 TMSLF
-731 GRWAWYM
+731 GKATWYM
-738 PGWLDRLLPNLSIE
+738 PHWLDRILPNISIE

-757 ESKAAE
+757 ENLEAKGAAK
-763 RSDVEGQATV
+763 
-773 GPQGP
+773 

>member
-1 MGTDYRYGASQSA
+1 M
-14 DTPVCSPGSYRPSI
+14 
-28 GEHRLTPVLY
+28 TPVLY

-48 WVVVVAWVIVAAALL
+48 WVVVIAWVIIAAGLL
-63 IGSKSMGWNTSNNL
+63 FGSKSLGWNTSNNL
-77 TLAGTGSQDATN
+77 TLPGTGSQDATN
-89 LLDDRWPQAANGSI
+89 LLNDRWPDAANGSI
-103 PVALG
+103 PVVLG
-108 APGGDLIQD
+108 APGGNLISD
-117 SKYTD
+117 SQYTD
-122 AINETVSNYEKDPGV
+122 AINETVSKYESDSGV
-137 ESVVSPLGST
+137 LSVVSPLGT
-147 KQSQSLNS
+147 TTQSQSLNS
-155 RDGQVAVIS
+155 KDGQISVIS
-164 VTIKASPSELT
+164 VTIKDSPSDLT
-175 VDEGNHLVDLSAPAS
+175 VDEGNHLVNLAGPA
-190 KAGLTVGVGGYVGN
+190 KQAGLTVGVGGYVGN
-204 AVSNPDVDLSVIVG
+204 AVSNPNVDFSVIVG
-218 IAAAIAILLF
+218 IVAAIIILLF

-234 SMGLPMITALVGLV
+234 SMGLPMLTALIGLV

-258 QLVNV
+258 QIVDV

-274 GLGVGV
+274 GLGVGI

-293 LGAGL
+293 VGMGL
-298 DYQEA
+298 DYREA
-303 AARATATAGGAVV
+303 ASRATATAGGAVV

-359 PALLAIAGRSLDRFA
+359 PALLAIAGKGLDRFA
-374 LPFISLDKQ
+374 MPFISIEKQ
-383 EKVSE
+383 EKTAE
-388 SPGWTQWTEAVVRHR
+388 SPGWTAWGTAMVRFR
-403 IPATVLSLIV
+403 IPAVILSLIA
-413 LALLAY
+413 LAALAY
-419 PVHQLYLGQQDNG
+419 PIHQLYLGQQDNG

-439 ARIAYDLLGEGF
+439 ARIAYDLLDEGF

-459 LVAVGID
+459 LIAVAID
-466 SKDESTTQSELG
+466 STDASTVQTQLG
-478 KLDSA
+478 DLTTA
-483 LSGASGVASAS
+483 LAAASGVASAS
-494 PPSISPNG
+494 PASVDSDNN
-502 TAATINVTPTTGP
+502 AATITVTPTTGP
-515 SAKATSTL
+515 SSEATSTL
-523 VSDLRATT
+523 VTDLRATT
-531 IPDATKDS
+531 IPDATKGT

-549 ASYVDLATLIGDRLV
+549 ASYVDLATLIGDRLI
-564 LTISVVVLLGFILM
+564 LTIIVVVVLGFLLM
-578 TVAFRAPGIA
+578 TMAFRAIGLA

-619 GLEGAIPVVSY
+619 GLDGTIPVVSY

-661 KDSKAAIVE
+661 KDPQAAIIE
-670 GLASTGKTVSAA
+670 GLASTGKIVSAA

-689 FLAFVIN
+689 FLAFVLN

-712 IIYATLIRCVLLPA
+712 IIYATLVRCVLLPA
-726 VIAVF
+726 LVSLC
-731 GRWAWYM
+731 GKGTWYM
-738 PGWLDRLLPNLSIE
+738 PHWLDRILPNISIE

-757 ESKAAE
+757 EQLAAK
-763 RSDVEGQATV
+763 GAAK
-773 GPQGP
+773 